1 MNKNKNI
8 ENLKSDISSVKWGHL
23 VQTGSGFSKFLTTLK
38 LLKTTKV
45 TISQKN
51 TIF

>member
-8 ENLKSDISSVKWGHL
+8 ENLKSSVKWGHL